1 MTRTRTKQPARFRRR
16 FPLGLRPLPVR
27 LEPAPLADLVLLILA
42 FFLVHGSFVIQPA
55 IRMELPAAP
64 LRDGAPYG
72 AMIVTLTQEGMLF
85 FNDQRTTWE
94 GLRSAFARAAHDHP
108 GDPLIVEADSRL
120 SHGTLIRVYRMAME
134 AGIREVALATA
145 ISEEDPGDVLP

>member
-1 MTRTRTKQPARFRRR
+1 MKRSRPSPLSRFRRR
-16 FPLGLRPLPVR
+16 FPLGLRPMPARVEPV
-27 LEPAPLADLVLLILA
+27 PLADVVLLLLV
-42 FFLVHGSFVIQPA
+42 FFLLNSSFVIQPA

-72 AMIVTLTQEGMLF
+72 GMIVTLTQEGMIF

-108 GDPLIVEADSRL
+108 GDPLIVEADGRV
-120 SHGTLIRVYRMAME
+120 SHGTLIRVYRMAMT

-145 ISEEDPGDVLP
+145 ISDDEPEAGAP